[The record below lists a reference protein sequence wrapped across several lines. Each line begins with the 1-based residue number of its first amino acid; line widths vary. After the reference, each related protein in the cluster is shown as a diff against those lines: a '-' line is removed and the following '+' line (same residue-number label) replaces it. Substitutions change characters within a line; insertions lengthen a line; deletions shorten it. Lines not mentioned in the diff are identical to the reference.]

1 MGQER
6 QRMPTTTAAA
16 EPEGRGQ
23 RIDATGG
30 GMDATGGGGESDG
43 GHEGEKMC
51 GRLYPVACVDAA
63 ATACR
68 PYFVSGCAWFAPHLV
83 ALFYCARH
91 RPARRARPS
100 PSPPPFACFLCDGV
114 ANSARYQHPARR
126 AGHAWRLCAARQVAL
141 GWWRTGTVRAAPAS
155 DVIGECTV

>member
-6 QRMPTTTAAA
+6 QRTSTTTAPA

-63 ATACR
+63 ATARR
-68 PYFVSGCAWFAPHLV
+68 PYFV
-83 ALFYCARH
+83 
-91 RPARRARPS
+91 
-100 PSPPPFACFLCDGV
+100 
-114 ANSARYQHPARR
+114 
-126 AGHAWRLCAARQVAL
+126 
-141 GWWRTGTVRAAPAS
+141 
-155 DVIGECTV
+155 